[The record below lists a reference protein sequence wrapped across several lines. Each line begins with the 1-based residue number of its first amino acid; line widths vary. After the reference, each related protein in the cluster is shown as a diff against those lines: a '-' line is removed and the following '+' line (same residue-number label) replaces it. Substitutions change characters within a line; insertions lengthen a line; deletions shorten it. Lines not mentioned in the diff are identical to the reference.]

1 MLMLKVVL
9 GVILLEIFFH
19 VFFLM
24 KSRSINEKKKR
35 IRNKILSRIQRKT
48 GETFF
53 KIDGTTEWEFEVE
66 VCEKKIYGGV
76 VGDFIKEVKFPVL
89 KIGKM
94 VKTVYNEFGD
104 FAGYDVEWEKKYTKE
119 GVEISKETGYQ
130 GISWDNI

>member
-9 GVILLEIFFH
+9 GVILLGI
-19 VFFLM
+19 FFLM

-53 KIDGTTEWEFEVE
+53 KTDGTTDWEFEVD
-66 VCEKKIYGGV
+66 VCEKKIYGRV

-89 KIGKM
+89 KVGKST
-94 VKTVYNEFGD
+94 KIVYSEFED

-119 GVEISKETGYQ
+119 GVEIPRTTGYQ